1 MIVNGIFIVVYQIQ
15 NGTITLMTKLKAM
28 KDRALELLGEIEDSV
43 CTCCAI
49 TMEPEDVLEKLEQL
63 REEINKI

>member
-1 MIVNGIFIVVYQIQ
+1 MINGIFIVDYQTHLGMM
-15 NGTITLMTKLKAM
+15 NLMTKLKEM
-28 KDRALELLGEIEDSV
+28 KDRALELLGEIEESV

>member
-1 MIVNGIFIVVYQIQ
+1 MMN
-15 NGTITLMTKLKAM
+15 LMTKLKEM
-28 KDRALELLGEIEDSV
+28 KDRALELLGEIEESV

>member
-1 MIVNGIFIVVYQIQ
+1 
-15 NGTITLMTKLKAM
+15 MTKLKAM